1 MNYEQARETVKDLV
15 PMDDNFFEKIAEDVE
30 TIEEILQVILQKKS
44 LRIVKVIPQ
53 KSIKN
58 LQGRSVRLDAL
69 CEDDVRKFY
78 NVEVQLANSD
88 NHVRRVRY
96 NASCI
101 TANVTDTGAN
111 FEKVPDLYVIYISK
125 FDMFN
130 KGKTIYHVEPTIQET
145 GELVD
150 NGLHEIY
157 VNTAV
162 DDGTEIAEL
171 MKCFLQKEI
180 DNPKFKRFQKRV
192 KYFKEDKEGVFKMC
206 EAFDKYASNYALK
219 KLVNAADNL
228 INNHGFSI
236 EEACET
242 VNITI
247 EDYKAVKEKEVVL
260 V

>member
-1 MNYEQARETVKDLV
+1 
-15 PMDDNFFEKIAEDVE
+15 
-30 TIEEILQVILQKKS
+30 
-44 LRIVKVIPQ
+44 
-53 KSIKN
+53 
-58 LQGRSVRLDAL
+58 
-69 CEDDVRKFY
+69 
-78 NVEVQLANSD
+78 
-88 NHVRRVRY
+88 
-96 NASCI
+96 
-101 TANVTDTGAN
+101 
-111 FEKVPDLYVIYISK
+111 
-125 FDMFN
+125 MFN

-180 DNPKFKRFQKRV
+180 DNPKFKKFQKRV
-192 KYFKEDKEGVFKMC
+192 KYFKEDKEGVLKMC
-206 EAFDKYASNYALK
+206 EAFDNYALK

-236 EEACET
+236 EQACEIQGIT
-242 VNITI
+242 V
-247 EDYKAVKEKEVVL
+247 EDYKTIKEKEAVL

>member
-44 LRIVKVIPQ
+44 LRIIKVIPQ

-180 DNPKFKRFQKRV
+180 DNPKFKKFQKRV
-192 KYFKEDKEGVFKMC
+192 KYFKEDKEGVLKMC
-206 EAFDKYASNYALK
+206 EAFEKYALK

-236 EEACET
+236 EEACEIQGIT
-242 VNITI
+242 VD
-247 EDYKAVKEKEVVL
+247 DYKTIKEKEVVL

>member
-44 LRIVKVIPQ
+44 LRIIKVIPQ

-180 DNPKFKRFQKRV
+180 DNPKFKKFQKRV
-192 KYFKEDKEGVFKMC
+192 KYFKEDKEGVLKMC
-206 EAFDKYASNYALK
+206 EAFEKYALK

-247 EDYKAVKEKEVVL
+247 EDYKAVKEKEAVL